1 MKRIS
6 FAAIGW
12 MVLGALLVFAAA
24 LLSIPRSSSPAVA
37 SLLCMLVTVVVAWR
51 AGFSASVA
59 VALVATLCLDYF
71 GTEPRFTLVVASPQ
85 DVLTLIAFL
94 VVSLLISQLSHRIRA
109 NADELSRSEARQR
122 ALYELSRAALLIEWK
137 ACVDQQLCSLVLDRL
152 HLAGVALWDE
162 REASFTSVGDTTNA
176 RDRIQAAFRAACS
189 YDQPNRAESL
199 RVLRF
204 GVRPV
209 GAMLFRGDIEPL
221 MADAVATLIATHME
235 RVRALRAE
243 VTAESQAVSERLR
256 TAVLDGLAHAVKTPL
271 TTIVVSSS
279 GLREV
284 GSLTPLQDELAHAI
298 ENQASY
304 LADLTDKLLKT
315 AKLEKRELL
324 VQPRSVRLPEVFGSA
339 VAELRSA
346 YDITR
351 LQVHGLTQVSVRLDP
366 DLSRMVLVQLLENAL
381 KYSADGVKVQV
392 NVNVSDEQL
401 SLSVH
406 NDGSYIPQSEQGL
419 IFERYFRSASVQH
432 RAPGTGIGLSVAKH
446 AVEAQGGRIR
456 VESTLEHGTTF
467 CVTLPV

>member
-1 MKRIS
+1 M
-6 FAAIGW
+6 
-12 MVLGALLVFAAA
+12 
-24 LLSIPRSSSPAVA
+24 
-37 SLLCMLVTVVVAWR
+37 
-51 AGFSASVA
+51 
-59 VALVATLCLDYF
+59 
-71 GTEPRFTLVVASPQ
+71 
-85 DVLTLIAFL
+85 
-94 VVSLLISQLSHRIRA
+94 
-109 NADELSRSEARQR
+109 
-122 ALYELSRAALLIEWK
+122 
-137 ACVDQQLCSLVLDRL
+137 
-152 HLAGVALWDE
+152 
-162 REASFTSVGDTTNA
+162 
-176 RDRIQAAFRAACS
+176 
-189 YDQPNRAESL
+189 
-199 RVLRF
+199 
-204 GVRPV
+204 
-209 GAMLFRGDIEPL
+209 
-221 MADAVATLIATHME
+221 
-235 RVRALRAE
+235 
-243 VTAESQAVSERLR
+243 
-256 TAVLDGLAHAVKTPL
+256 
-271 TTIVVSSS
+271 
-279 GLREV
+279 
-284 GSLTPLQDELAHAI
+284 QDELAHVI

-304 LADLTDKLLKT
+304 LAELTDKLLKT

-351 LQVHGLTQVSVRLDP
+351 LQVRGLTQVSVRLDP

-381 KYSADGVKVQV
+381 KYSADTAKVQV